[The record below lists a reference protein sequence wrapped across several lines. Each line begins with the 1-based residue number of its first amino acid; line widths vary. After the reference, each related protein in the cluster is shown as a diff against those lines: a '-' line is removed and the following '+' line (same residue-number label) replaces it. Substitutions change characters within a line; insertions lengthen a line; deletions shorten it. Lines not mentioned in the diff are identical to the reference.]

1 MAKACGAETFPH
13 FFRIQLQLL
22 GKLWVTSSS
31 EGASCGEKLLEGE
44 VARVLRIVLPCTRQK
59 VIWDPSIRVGC
70 ILPDSNSHWR
80 DRHSAH
86 LGSLRTGY
94 LRMGLMGTGQQ
105 EPGLGFTRLKLGC
118 SRKVK
123 FFRFPKLCPHR
134 QPFGITLGNLPLRR
148 PGWPEWG
155 GALGSSLAFP
165 LLSGNLWKTKCFLTF
180 PLLGRKKKKADV

>member
-22 GKLWVTSSS
+22 GKLQVTSSS
-31 EGASCGEKLLEGE
+31 EGAFCGEKLLEGE

-59 VIWDPSIRVGC
+59 VIWDPSIIRVAC
-70 ILPDSNSHWR
+70 ILPDSNSQWR

-86 LGSLRTGY
+86 LGSLRMGY
-94 LRMGLMGTGQQ
+94 LRMGLMGMGQQ

-123 FFRFPKLCPHR
+123 FFRFPRLCPHR
-134 QPFGITLGNLPLRR
+134 QPFGIT
-148 PGWPEWG
+148 PGTCPWG
-155 GALGSSLAFP
+155 GQNGVGL
-165 LLSGNLWKTKCFLTF
+165 
-180 PLLGRKKKKADV
+180 